1 MMSQKHS
8 DQYKI
13 IGKSIRKYRKLNNLT
28 QEQLA
33 DKACI
38 SISYLTK
45 IEASNCDQ
53 PFSLEV
59 LFDIAEVL
67 NISVH
72 QLLEDIE

>member
-1 MMSQKHS
+1 MEQKHA
-8 DQYKI
+8 DIYKT
-13 IGKSIRKYRKLNNLT
+13 IGQTIKKYRKLRNLT

-33 DKACI
+33 DMACI

-45 IEASNCDQ
+45 IEALNCDQ

-59 LFDIAEVL
+59 ILDISEVL
-67 NISVH
+67 DVSVH

>member
-1 MMSQKHS
+1 MNQKHS
-8 DQYKI
+8 NQYKL
-13 IGKSIRKYRKLNNLT
+13 IGQTIKRYRKLVGYT

-33 DKACI
+33 DKANI

-45 IEASNCDQ
+45 IEAVNCEQ

-59 LFDIAEVL
+59 LFDLAEVM

-72 QLLEDIE
+72 QLLEEIE